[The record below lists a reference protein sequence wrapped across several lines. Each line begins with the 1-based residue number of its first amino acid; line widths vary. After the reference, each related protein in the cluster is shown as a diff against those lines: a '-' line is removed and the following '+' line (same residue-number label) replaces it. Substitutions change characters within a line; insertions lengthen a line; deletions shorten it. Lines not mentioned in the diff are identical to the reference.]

1 MQLCFLFEKNRI
13 EKRLKQLSAFHF
25 SISVL
30 SNLYISTF
38 THQHIKFSQYLCPMN
53 HLSVENLSKSYNEK
67 QLFSNITFGIS
78 QGQKVA
84 LVGHN
89 GSGKSTLLRIIAGK
103 ETPDNGNVVFANDL
117 RIAYLHQNPQFR
129 EGDTVKEAVFDRENP
144 LLALVSDYEYYLNL
158 SATDPVAAEKLQDL
172 LPAME
177 AHNAWDYESQVQ
189 QILGKLGIHDLQQQ
203 VTQLSGGQKKRVAMA
218 KTLIEKPDFLI
229 LDEPTN
235 HLDLETIEWLED
247 YLAKAQLTLL
257 MVTHDRYFLER
268 VTNEILELEGGGLF
282 KYKGNYSYFLEK
294 KAEREQMQAAE
305 VDKARNLMR
314 KELDWVRRQ
323 PKARGTKAKYRMD
336 AFEDIKDKA
345 SQKLGRAQMELDV
358 KTSRIGG
365 KILEIKKISKSFK
378 DKTLFKNFSYTF
390 KKGDRIGIVGKNGMG
405 KSTFL
410 NVLTGQL
417 PPDSG
422 DIDAGTTT
430 VFGYYS
436 QEEAVFNPEHRVI
449 DIVKEVAEVIETGS
463 GKELTASQFLNYF
476 QFPPAVQYT
485 PVGKLSGGEKR
496 RLQLLR
502 VLIKSPNFLILDE
515 PTNDLDIT
523 TLNILEEYLESFGGS
538 LLIVSHDRYF
548 MDRLVDHLFVF
559 EGDEEIRD
567 FPGNYTDYRDTK
579 AAEDTLAKEKG
590 TTRPSKKETESTAPP
605 ASAKN
610 DKKKLS
616 FKEQKEF
623 EQLEKDIA
631 ALEAKKANLIQQL
644 NSGEGNHEELSKWA
658 AEIETIGNTVDE
670 KELRWLELS
679 ELAN

>member
-1 MQLCFLFEKNRI
+1 
-13 EKRLKQLSAFHF
+13 
-25 SISVL
+25 
-30 SNLYISTF
+30 
-38 THQHIKFSQYLCPMN
+38 MN

-67 QLFSNITFGIS
+67 ELFSGITFGIN

-89 GSGKSTLLRIIAGK
+89 GCGKSTLLRIITGH
-103 ETPDNGNVVFANDL
+103 ETSDSGQVVFANDL
-117 RIAYLHQNPQFR
+117 RVAYLHQNPQFR
-129 EGDTVKEAVFDRENP
+129 EGDTVKEAVFDRQNP
-144 LLALVSDYEYYLNL
+144 LLALVSDYEYYLHK
-158 SATDPVAAEKLQDL
+158 SETDPAAAEKLQEL

-177 AHNAWDYESQVQ
+177 EQNAWDYESQVT
-189 QILGKLGIHDLQQQ
+189 QILGKLGVYDLEQR
-203 VTQLSGGQKKRVAMA
+203 VDKMSGGQKKRVAMA

-268 VTNEILELEGGGLF
+268 VTNEIIEIDGGKLY

-294 KAEREQMQAAE
+294 KAEREQMQATE
-305 VDKARNLMR
+305 VDKARNLMK
-314 KELDWVRRQ
+314 KELEWVRRQ

-345 SQKLGRAQMELDV
+345 SQKLGRSQMELDV
-358 KTSRIGG
+358 KTSRVGG
-365 KILEIKKISKSFK
+365 KILEVKKISKSYGN
-378 DKTLFKNFSYTF
+378 KTLFKDFSYTF
-390 KKGDRIGIVGKNGMG
+390 KKGDRIGVVGKNGMG

-410 NVLTGQL
+410 NILTGAI

-422 DIDAGTTT
+422 EVDKGTTI

-449 DIVKEVAEVIETGS
+449 DVVKEVAEVVQTGS
-463 GKELTASQFLNYF
+463 GKELTASQLLNYF

-485 PVGKLSGGEKR
+485 PVKKLSGGERR

-538 LLIVSHDRYF
+538 LIIVSHDRYF
-548 MDRLVDHLFVF
+548 MDRLVDHLFVL
-559 EGDEEIRD
+559 EGNETIRD
-567 FPGNYTDYRDTK
+567 FPGNYTDYRETIAEE
-579 AAEDTLAKEKG
+579 AAEEKEKEQAAQ
-590 TTRPSKKETESTAPP
+590 TKKEQPAPKPAPTKTE
-605 ASAKN
+605 KR
-610 DKKKLS
+610 KLT

-623 EQLEKDIA
+623 EQLEKEIA
-631 ALEAKKANLIQQL
+631 SLDQKRKKLIEQL
-644 NSGEGNHEELSKWA
+644 NSGSGNHEELTTLSK
-658 AEIETIGNTVDE
+658 EIEEIGEQIDE
-670 KELRWLELS
+670 KEMRWLELS
-679 ELAN
+679 EFVE

>member
-1 MQLCFLFEKNRI
+1 
-13 EKRLKQLSAFHF
+13 
-25 SISVL
+25 
-30 SNLYISTF
+30 
-38 THQHIKFSQYLCPMN
+38 MN
-53 HLSVENLSKSYNEK
+53 HLSVENLSKSFNEK
-67 QLFSNITFGIS
+67 ALFSGITFGIN

-89 GSGKSTLLRIIAGK
+89 GCGKSTLLRIITGH
-103 ETPDNGNVVFANDL
+103 ETSDSGEVVFANDL
-117 RIAYLHQNPQFR
+117 RVAYLHQNPQFKA
-129 EGDTVKEAVFDRENP
+129 GDTVKEAVFDRQNP
-144 LLALVSDYEYYLNL
+144 LLALVSDYEYYLHK
-158 SATDPVAAEKLQDL
+158 SETDPAAAEKLQEL

-177 AHNAWDYESQVQ
+177 EQNAWDYESQVT
-189 QILGKLGIHDLQQQ
+189 QILGKLGVYDLEQK
-203 VTQLSGGQKKRVAMA
+203 VENMSGGQKKRVAMA

-268 VTNEILELEGGGLF
+268 VTNEIVEIDGGRLY

-294 KAEREQMQAAE
+294 KAEREQMQATE
-305 VDKARNLMR
+305 VDKARNLMK
-314 KELDWVRRQ
+314 KELEWVRRQ

-345 SQKLGRAQMELDV
+345 SQKLGRSQMELDV
-358 KTSRIGG
+358 KTSRVGG
-365 KILEIKKISKSFK
+365 KILEVKKISKSYG

-390 KKGDRIGIVGKNGMG
+390 KKGDRIGVVGKNGMG

-410 NVLTGQL
+410 NILTGAL
-417 PPDSG
+417 TPDSG
-422 DIDAGTTT
+422 EVDKGTTI

-436 QEEAVFNPEHRVI
+436 QEEAIFNPEHRVI
-449 DIVKEVAEVIETGS
+449 DVVKEVAEVVQTGS
-463 GKELTASQFLNYF
+463 GKELTASQLLNYF

-485 PVGKLSGGEKR
+485 PVKKLSGGERR

-538 LLIVSHDRYF
+538 LVIVSHDRYF
-548 MDRLVDHLFVF
+548 MDRLVDHLFVL
-559 EGDEEIRD
+559 EGNESIRD
-567 FPGNYTDYRDTK
+567 FPGNYTDYRETI
-579 AAEDTLAKEKG
+579 AEEEAEAKEKEQLAQA
-590 TTRPSKKETESTAPP
+590 KKTETPTKQAPP
-605 ASAKN
+605 KA
-610 DKKKLS
+610 DKRKLS

-623 EQLEKDIA
+623 EQLEKEIRV
-631 ALEAKKANLIQQL
+631 LEEKRKKLIEQL
-644 NSGEGNHEELSKWA
+644 NKSQGNHEELTALSK
-658 AEIETIGNTVDE
+658 EIEETGEEIDE
-670 KELRWLELS
+670 KEMRWLELS
-679 ELAN
+679 EFAE

>member
-1 MQLCFLFEKNRI
+1 
-13 EKRLKQLSAFHF
+13 
-25 SISVL
+25 
-30 SNLYISTF
+30 
-38 THQHIKFSQYLCPMN
+38 MN

-67 QLFSNITFGIS
+67 ELFSDITFGIS

-89 GSGKSTLLRIIAGK
+89 GSGKSTLLRIITGN
-103 ETPDNGNVVFANDL
+103 ETPDSGKVVFANDL
-117 RIAYLHQNPQFR
+117 RVAYLHQNPQFR
-129 EGDTVKEAVFDRENP
+129 EGDTIKEAVFDRDNP
-144 LLALVSDYEYYLNL
+144 LLALVADYEYYLHH
-158 SATDPVAAEKLQDL
+158 SATDPAAAEKLQDL
-172 LPAME
+172 LPAMDTY
-177 AHNAWDYESQVQ
+177 NAWDYESQVK
-189 QILGKLGIHDLQQQ
+189 QILGKLGIHDLEQQ
-203 VTQLSGGQKKRVAMA
+203 VTRLSGGQKKRVAMA

-247 YLAKAQLTLL
+247 FLAKAQMTLL

-268 VTNEILELEGGGLF
+268 VTNEIIELDGGQLY

-294 KAEREQMQAAE
+294 KAEREQMQATE
-305 VDKARNLMR
+305 VEKARNLMR

-336 AFEDIKDKA
+336 AFEDLKDKA

-358 KTSRIGG
+358 KSSRVGG
-365 KILEIKKISKSFK
+365 KILEVKNISKSFG
-378 DKTLFKNFSYTF
+378 DRTLFKNFSYTF
-390 KKGDRIGIVGKNGMG
+390 KKGDRVGVIGKNGMG

-410 NVLTGQL
+410 NILTGEL
-417 PPDSG
+417 KPDTG
-422 DIDAGTTT
+422 EIDPGSTT

-436 QEEAVFNPEHRVI
+436 QEEQVFNPEHRVI
-449 DIVKEVAEVIETGS
+449 DIVKEVAEVVETGS

-523 TLNILEEYLESFGGS
+523 TLTILEEYLENFGGS
-538 LLIVSHDRYF
+538 LIIVSHDRYF
-548 MDRLVDHLFVF
+548 MDRLVEHLFVF
-559 EGDEEIRD
+559 EGDEQIRN
-567 FPGNYTDYRDTK
+567 FPGTYSDYREAK
-579 AAEDTLAKEKG
+579 EEEEAAEKEQEAALAAKKEKQA
-590 TTRPSKKETESTAPP
+590 TPKPAAESP
-605 ASAKN
+605 KR
-610 DKKKLS
+610 KLS
-616 FKEQKEF
+616 FKEQREF
-623 EQLEKDIA
+623 EQLEKEIA
-631 ALEAKKANLIQQL
+631 KLEEQKGQLIEKL
-644 NSGEGNHEELSKWA
+644 NSGEGNHEELTAWSQ
-658 AEIETIGNTVDE
+658 EIETINEAIDE

-679 ELAN
+679 EFAS

>member
-1 MQLCFLFEKNRI
+1 
-13 EKRLKQLSAFHF
+13 
-25 SISVL
+25 
-30 SNLYISTF
+30 
-38 THQHIKFSQYLCPMN
+38 MN
-53 HLSVENLSKSYNEK
+53 HLSVENLSKSFNEK
-67 QLFSNITFGIS
+67 QLFSDITFGIS

-103 ETPDNGNVVFANDL
+103 ETSEGGNVVFANDL

-129 EGDTVKEAVFDRENP
+129 EGDTVKEAVFDRDNP

-158 SATDPVAAEKLQDL
+158 SATDPAAAEKLQDL

-189 QILGKLGIHDLQQQ
+189 QILGRLGIHDLQQQ
-203 VTQLSGGQKKRVAMA
+203 VTRLSGGQKKRVAMA

-268 VTNEILELEGGGLF
+268 VTNEIIELDGGNLY
-282 KYKGNYSYFLEK
+282 KYKGNYSYYLEK

-305 VDKARNLMR
+305 VDKAKNLMR

-323 PKARGTKAKYRMD
+323 PKARGTKSKYRLE
-336 AFEDIKDKA
+336 AFDGLKEKA

-410 NVLTGQL
+410 NVLSGQL
-417 PPDSG
+417 KPDTG
-422 DIDAGTTT
+422 EIDAGTTT

-548 MDRLVDHLFVF
+548 MDRLVEHLFVF
-559 EGDEEIRD
+559 EGNEEIRD

-579 AAEDTLAKEKG
+579 EEEESIAKEKSKEVSAA
-590 TTRPSKKETESTAPP
+590 PKKEAEKTSPKAKTE
-605 ASAKN
+605 N
-610 DKKKLS
+610 RKLS

-623 EQLEKDIA
+623 EQLEKEIA
-631 ALEAKKANLIQQL
+631 ELEAKKSKLIEQL
-644 NSGEGNHEELSKWA
+644 NSGKGDHEELSKWA
-658 AEIETIGNTVDE
+658 GEIETIGNTLDE

-679 ELAN
+679 EFAG